1 MPVTSR
7 YFIKTGLLFFILAMV
22 LGVLSTLNPELSI
35 KLRPFFWHSLMVGWI
50 TQIIIG
56 VSLWMFPGRSRTE
69 DYRSQFLSWLIY
81 FSLNTGLLLRIIF
94 EPFSNSPRLLVISA
108 LIVSAFLHII
118 ASFSYFLE
126 MWPRVVSK
134 EKQLKN
140 RRLKKG
146 ST

>member
-22 LGVLSTLNPELSI
+22 FGVLSTLNPELSI
-35 KLRPFFWHSLMVGWI
+35 KLRPLFWHSLMVGWI

-69 DYRSQFLSWLIY
+69 DIKSQYLSWQIY
-81 FSLNTGLLLRIIF
+81 YTLNAGLLLRIIF
-94 EPFSNSPRLLVISA
+94 ESFSDSSRVIVIGA

-134 EKQLKN
+134 EKQIKK
-140 RRLKKG
+140 RRLKKEAP
-146 ST
+146 